1 MTLADLSSDFIRA
14 DPQRNANRFN
24 VIDSEERMLNMDIV
38 LIAGLWLTA
47 DVWDPV
53 ISELAAQGHRGI
65 PVSLPGQD
73 DGNKLAT
80 LADQLD
86 SVKREIAAADRPLL
100 VGHSAAATLAWMA
113 ADLDPDRVSGVVF
126 IGGFPETDGAT
137 YADFFEAEE
146 GWMRF
151 PGWKS
156 FEGPDS
162 ADLSASDKDAMLS
175 RMVGVPEGV
184 SKGMVTLSSAVR
196 FSLPVTVLCP
206 EFSPEVAQ
214 EVIDGGAA
222 PELAEAT
229 KVELMDLE
237 SGHWPMVSCP
247 KRLAE
252 ALNKV
257 AEKLR

>member
-1 MTLADLSSDFIRA
+1 
-14 DPQRNANRFN
+14 
-24 VIDSEERMLNMDIV
+24 MLNMDIV

-53 ISELAAQGHRGI
+53 ISALAAQGHRGI

-86 SVKREIAAADRPLL
+86 AVKREVAGAHRPLL
-100 VGHSAAATLAWMA
+100 VGHSAATTLAWMA
-113 ADLDPDRVSGVVF
+113 ADSAPDRVSGVVF
-126 IGGFPETDGAT
+126 IGGFPETNGST
-137 YADFFEAEE
+137 YADFFEPED

-151 PGWKS
+151 PGWES

-162 ADLSASDKDAMLS
+162 ADLSASDKEAMQR

-184 SKGMVTLSSAVR
+184 SKGTVTLSSPAR
-196 FSLPVTVLCP
+196 FAIPVTVLCP

-214 EVIDGGAA
+214 EVIEGGGA
-222 PELAEAT
+222 PELAET
-229 KVELMDLE
+229 TNLELVNLE

-247 KRLAE
+247 KLLAE
-252 ALNKV
+252 ALNAV
-257 AEKLR
+257 AEKLS